1 MFTSGQT
8 LEPQSTSDG
17 TGRVSRDDRDDH
29 MTGLIDPRRF
39 SFKTDRS
46 PELPQLESLLHI
58 TVGMISWGTVQIA
71 VGIGRQFIPALG
83 GATIAW
89 PLAAQAQPADRVRDV
104 GLLLAG
110 SSENDPASQARLSA
124 FRNALHELGWTEV
137 ATYSSR
143 SEGPGPDELG
153 TENFF
158 APELVAGGGYVQ

>member
-1 MFTSGQT
+1 MFTSAQT

-58 TVGMISWGTVQIA
+58 TVGMISRGTVQMPI
-71 VGIGRQFIPALG
+71 GIGRRQFISALG

-89 PLAAQAQPADRVRDV
+89 PLAAQAQPADRMRDV

-110 SSENDPASQARLSA
+110 PSENDPASQARLSA
-124 FRNALHELGWTEV
+124 FRNALHELGWM
-137 ATYSSR
+137 
-143 SEGPGPDELG
+143 EGRNVQFE
-153 TENFF
+153 ERR
-158 APELVAGGGYVQ
+158 AGA